1 MWLYRLADPARFAL
15 SPQDRS
21 SAVAGRSVRGP
32 EGCRAS
38 VDGSGSPLLWLLRDE
53 RQRIVQAAIAR
64 LPPRDAE
71 VLILKYSEGLGSREI
86 AERLGVAV
94 ATIETRLHRAR
105 GRLRAELSGLA
116 AEFEARDHE

>member
-1 MWLYRLADPARFAL
+1 MALSTGHPARSAL
-15 SPQDRS
+15 SPQDRP

-32 EGCRAS
+32 KAPS
-38 VDGSGSPLLWLLRDE
+38 AVDGSGSPLLWLLRDE
-53 RQRIVQAAIAR
+53 RQQIVQAAIAR

-71 VLILKYSEGLGSREI
+71 LLILKYSEGFGAREI

-116 AEFEARDHE
+116 AEFEASDHE